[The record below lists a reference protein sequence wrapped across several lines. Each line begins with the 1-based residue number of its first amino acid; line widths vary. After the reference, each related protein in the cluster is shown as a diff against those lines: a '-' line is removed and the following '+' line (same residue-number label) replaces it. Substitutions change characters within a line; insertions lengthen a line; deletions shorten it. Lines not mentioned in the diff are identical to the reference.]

1 MTFEK
6 LSFRKINSDFDLV
19 SIRYSYSL
27 QRQKFSGA
35 SAFDASYLVVSAFH
49 NLLTHSCQSF
59 YLLKRTPFIY
69 NADITADLLF
79 IILSVIIL
87 KVSPLRSV
95 HYFCIQLT
103 TFSMPLLLPKTIRL
117 LVCVTKLDYTLN
129 KDMFR
134 FLVIYSCYELQDEN

>member
-1 MTFEK
+1 MIALLFRDGGRIFLTFQK

-27 QRQKFSGA
+27 QCQKFSGA
-35 SAFDASYLVVSAFH
+35 SAFNASYLVVSAFH
-49 NLLTHSCQSF
+49 NLLTHSCQ
-59 YLLKRTPFIY
+59 LKRTPFIY

-95 HYFCIQLT
+95 HAL
-103 TFSMPLLLPKTIRL
+103 
-117 LVCVTKLDYTLN
+117 
-129 KDMFR
+129 
-134 FLVIYSCYELQDEN
+134 FLYSTYNFQPALAPSKNHSFIGLRY